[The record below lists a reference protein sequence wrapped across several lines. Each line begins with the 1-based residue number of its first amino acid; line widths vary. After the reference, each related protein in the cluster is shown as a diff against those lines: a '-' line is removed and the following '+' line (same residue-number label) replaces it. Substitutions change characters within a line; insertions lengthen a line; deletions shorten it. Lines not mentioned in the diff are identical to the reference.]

1 MRRLGLAL
9 AVLGFLLSVGTS
21 TRADEVTSFY
31 LTLPDQTSTPI
42 GNVPADSALVTV
54 DLATSGKS
62 ATITFTGENG
72 YNVSEAF
79 LNVNGAYTYGS
90 NTCNG
95 TCINYNQAESLD
107 GYGAFDGEVQSPEPS
122 STISVVVNLTSGTW
136 ANALSVLTL
145 TTNGVTGDDED
156 AAATLTKS
164 STGGIYAGG
173 YNEDL
178 GGSYA
183 PEPSSML
190 LFGSGLLA
198 LGAIFRKKLAVS

>member
-1 MRRLGLAL
+1 
-9 AVLGFLLSVGTS
+9 
-21 TRADEVTSFY
+21 
-31 LTLPDQTSTPI
+31 
-42 GNVPADSALVTV
+42 VTV
-54 DLATSGKS
+54 DLTTTGIDAFKT
-62 ATITFTGENG
+62 ATITFTGENS

-79 LNVNGAYTYGS
+79 INVNGAYTYGT

-95 TCINYNQAESLD
+95 TCVNYNQAESLD
-107 GYGAFDGEVQSPEPS
+107 SYGQFDGEVQSPEPT
-122 STISVVVNLTSGTW
+122 STVTIVVNLVSGTW
-136 ANALSVLTL
+136 ASANSVLTL
-145 TTNGVTGDDED
+145 TTSGNPASRDED

-164 STGGIYAGG
+164 STGGNYAG
-173 YNEDL
+173 NASEDL